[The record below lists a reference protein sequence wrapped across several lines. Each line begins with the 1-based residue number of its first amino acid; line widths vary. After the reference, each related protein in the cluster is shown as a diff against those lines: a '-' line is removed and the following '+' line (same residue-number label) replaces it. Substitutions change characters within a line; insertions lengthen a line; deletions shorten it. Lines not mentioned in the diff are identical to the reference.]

1 MIHLRDAAT
10 IVFLCCGAARA
21 QAPAASGPAEAS
33 WTWGESKAG
42 LQLAAR
48 VEGET
53 RAGGR
58 LVVRAALRNVGEQPV
73 ALPPR
78 GEVRAWLMVVYSRD
92 KAFLTALALPAR
104 ELKSWPAELP
114 GGQAIEL
121 PPFDAAALGCYD
133 YADRRKLLSAYLS
146 GDVSALDKPPQ
157 TLSEALSAG
166 QARARLTVCL
176 PRAGGPLAVSSAA
189 LELDVAPP
197 ELDKLAPAARKAFV
211 ADLLERFGDDAFAAK
226 AGHALAVKVG
236 TPVVPDLVRAVNEP
250 ARHAFGRMWLA
261 TALADIR
268 DARAAEA
275 LTKLL
280 DDRERGVAHV
290 VAYHGPKQRSDVLD
304 RAILSRAAAGSDTA
318 FAAYALLGFMVHRGQ
333 VPAELLAGTIDS
345 PDPRV
350 QAAVRGAMKHYAGDT
365 VVARLRKLAESDDPR
380 LSPAARKVLAAM
392 NAAQEP

>member
-1 MIHLRDAAT
+1 M
-10 IVFLCCGAARA
+10 
-21 QAPAASGPAEAS
+21 
-33 WTWGESKAG
+33 
-42 LQLAAR
+42 
-48 VEGET
+48 
-53 RAGGR
+53 
-58 LVVRAALRNVGEQPV
+58 
-73 ALPPR
+73 
-78 GEVRAWLMVVYSRD
+78 RAWLVVVYSRD
-92 KAFLTALALPAR
+92 KAYLTALTLPAK
-104 ELKSWPAELP
+104 EMKTWPAELP
-114 GGQAIEL
+114 GGQTVEL

-133 YADRRKLLSAYLS
+133 YADRRKLLSAYLA
-146 GDVSALDKPPQ
+146 GDVSSLDKPPQ
-157 TLSEALSAG
+157 NLSEALSAG

-176 PRAGGPLAVSSAA
+176 PRAGGLLAVSSAA

-197 ELDKLAPAARKAFV
+197 EWDKLSPAARKAFV
-211 ADLLERFGDDAFAAK
+211 ADLLARFGDDAFAAQ

-236 TPVVPDLVRAVNEP
+236 TPIVPDLIRAVQEP

-290 VAYHGPKQRSDVLD
+290 VAYHGPKQRSDALD

-333 VPAELLAGTIDS
+333 VPAELLAGSIDS

-350 QAAVRGAMKHYAGDT
+350 QAAVRGALTHYASPD
-365 VVARLRKLAESDDPR
+365 VVARLRQLAESNDPR
-380 LSPAARKVLAAM
+380 LSTAARKVLAAM
-392 NAAQEP
+392 NAARAP